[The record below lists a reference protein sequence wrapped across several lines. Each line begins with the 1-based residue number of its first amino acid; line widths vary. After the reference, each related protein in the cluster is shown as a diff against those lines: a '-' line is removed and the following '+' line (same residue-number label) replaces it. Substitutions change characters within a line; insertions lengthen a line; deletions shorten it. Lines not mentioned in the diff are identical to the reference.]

1 MIEYYKTNEYIEDDQ
16 MKLIQENSEEIPTE
30 RPTKKSCCF

>member
-16 MKLIQENSEEIPTE
+16 MNLIQDNSEVIPTE
-30 RPTKKSCCF
+30 RQSKKNCCF